1 MDGMLVATR
10 KPPTDAIV
18 CSGVLDSQVGG
29 KVLVQRILEESVLVN
44 RKLREEQKIML
55 VYLTNKNFFLLV
67 NFNISKR
74 FCCIYV
80 ISWGLWFVLI
90 NAPDRISKA
99 KNSES
104 SRDVEICSKIENF
117 TFFKDP
123 QEMC

>member
-1 MDGMLVATR
+1 
-10 KPPTDAIV
+10 
-18 CSGVLDSQVGG
+18 
-29 KVLVQRILEESVLVN
+29 
-44 RKLREEQKIML
+44 ML